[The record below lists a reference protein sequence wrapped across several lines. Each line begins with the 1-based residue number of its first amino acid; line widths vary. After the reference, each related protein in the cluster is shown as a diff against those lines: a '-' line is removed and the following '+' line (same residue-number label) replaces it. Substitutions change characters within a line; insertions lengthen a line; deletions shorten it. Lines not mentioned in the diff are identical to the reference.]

1 MTNLL
6 IKLLKVTIIAV
17 AAVALDNQTGVISKF
32 AAHFPVIKDLVLPSI
47 SKD

>member
-1 MTNLL
+1 MFT
-6 IKLLKVTIIAV
+6 LLKYAIVAV

-32 AAHFPVIKDLVLPSI
+32 FGKIPVLKDLVLPSI